1 MRECVCVFFQ
11 YHPDRYD
18 GRADIWSVGITAIE
32 MAEML
37 PPNSDVHPMR
47 ILFLIPQ
54 DPPPKLINQ
63 KGWSPAF
70 HEFLA
75 AALQKDPKL
84 RPDARAMLGYKF
96 VSKCKTN
103 AIIKDLVRQK
113 EDAKVLQFVFLRLG
127 FSQLVFV

>member
-1 MRECVCVFFQ
+1 VFFQ